1 MPDPTIA
8 EKVEDWSAVGEQ
20 VASGFAT
27 YVARSDLAKVIATL
41 VADVVGVLVATGVTL
56 TAPIGV
62 GLAKGIAQSED
73 LVAGSLSGMAAAA
86 VNDMFGVNV
95 PASAFEG
102 GIQHGKRT
110 SASDALAAG
119 LLQQLRGTASSLE
132 PDDAAAT
139 RYLGVVVNMALEGWY
154 QKWFFEFITSLVPQL
169 DIGKIENFGS
179 LDDKMAQALGIG
191 RLTRRV
197 LSPIVDTTI
206 VEPLRWQT
214 NKTYRPNL
222 LAAADVV
229 RQVSRGRWTEEQGR
243 EELARQGWS
252 EDRIAA
258 LFNAQRKFFG
268 AGDVRTFVD
277 RAHWTREQGI
287 QHLKDQGYDLDTA
300 EDALRLEGLH
310 RFEQL
315 EGQEATA
322 LISAYASRDIERG
335 EFLAQLET
343 NVSSPTERALFA
355 ELGELRRTL
364 NIKPLSSGEVAAA
377 VEAEILAFPDYVAAL
392 RREGYVEPAVTVK
405 ELLLRARIDTTKTIA
420 QHRAAVEAARALEQA
435 QRDVEQKAKRAQV
448 EADRLKKRRGSVSD
462 LERATVIGLI
472 PIARYE
478 EVIAGDYDAD
488 TVDIMVG
495 LVEDE
500 RQKYVT
506 QQQRAA
512 DAAQRVNRRG
522 LDVGQLQ
529 QAVLSNLLTI
539 PEFSARLTQLGF
551 DPSDVSILA
560 ETLAV
565 RKHDQDMAR
574 QKRDDAAAAAARRSI
589 DLPKLETLVR
599 KGIQPIDAYAAQLE
613 ALGYDEA
620 DRADLVALLEQRIAE
635 DRAAEAARRAQADQ
649 ADAGELTIDQFRR
662 SVLLGLQSM
671 SAFDL
676 FLTTTGVNADV
687 HALLVAELEDDLAQ
701 AEAARR
707 RRDAAAATNGPREL
721 PLDVV
726 ARAAR
731 LGIVSVSVYQDRLA
745 RAGYSPD
752 DIALETELLTTEIAD
767 VQAARQQRDAL
778 PFTIGEKGLTLAQLA
793 VAVKAGVR
801 PLEDYRA
808 AAITAGLKA
817 DAVETLV
824 RVLGDELRETQA
836 AKVRREQLGS
846 ELDARG
852 TSLAVLGDQVRS
864 GALTLDAYFEQ
875 LVALGIAPEDADV
888 LWTLLSDEL
897 AGGPVSA

>member
-1 MPDPTIA
+1 MPDLPVLPGTLDTWLAQAIGAFVEQYYDPAKLQRTQKVIENGVAKGQTIA
-8 EKVEDWSAVGEQ
+8 AGAQLESVLSLAESTPEILEKFLHWAETIVAPFMALFASHLLGVNVSSDDIRRAVRKEGGSP
-20 VASGFAT
+20 VANA
-27 YVARSDLAKVIATL
+27 VIATVMAGMHPPEGEL
-41 VADVVGVLVATGVTL
+41 QPSSAAAENFLGMLGSLTFQSWFEGVLLEHAISQIPGQEAIES
-56 TAPIGV
+56 TAELARDLINCL
-62 GLAKGIAQSED
+62 GLNRMARTALRPLVRTVIAQPLEWKVNKAYTPT
-73 LVAGSLSGMAAAA
+73 LLS
-86 VNDMFGVNV
+86 
-95 PASAFEG
+95 PAS
-102 GIQHGKRT
+102 
-110 SASDALAAG
+110 
-119 LLQQLRGTASSLE
+119 
-132 PDDAAAT
+132 
-139 RYLGVVVNMALEGWY
+139 
-154 QKWFFEFITSLVPQL
+154 
-169 DIGKIENFGS
+169 
-179 LDDKMAQALGIG
+179 
-191 RLTRRV
+191 
-197 LSPIVDTTI
+197 
-206 VEPLRWQT
+206 
-214 NKTYRPNL
+214 
-222 LAAADVV
+222 VV
-229 RQVSRGRWTEEQGR
+229 RQFLRGKWEWADVH
-243 EELARQGWS
+243 EELARQGYS
-252 EDRIAA
+252 EARIDA
-258 LFNAQRKFFG
+258 LLNEQKKFFS
-268 AGDVRTFVD
+268 AGDVRTFVE
-277 RAHWTREQGI
+277 RGHWTKDRGL
-287 QHLKDQGYDLDTA
+287 QHLRDQGYEEETA
-300 EDALRLEGLH
+300 IDALRLEGLH

-322 LISAYASRDIERG
+322 LISAYASRDIDRG

-364 NIKPLSSGEVAAA
+364 NVKPLSSGEVAAA

-405 ELLLRARIDTTKTIA
+405 ELLLRARIDTTRTIA
-420 QHRAAVEAARALEQA
+420 QHRADVAAARALEQT

-448 EADRLKKRRGSVSD
+448 EADRVKKRRGSESD
-462 LERATVIGLI
+462 LERAAVIGLI

-478 EVIAGDYDAD
+478 EVIASDYDAD
-488 TVDIMVG
+488 TVEIMVG

-500 RQKYVT
+500 RQKYLT

-551 DPSDVSILA
+551 DPPDVSILA

-599 KGIQPIDAYAAQLE
+599 KGIRPIDAYAAQLE

-635 DRAAEAARRAQADQ
+635 DRAAETARRAQAEQ

-662 SVLLGLQSM
+662 SVLLGLQSV

-676 FLTTTGVNADV
+676 FLTKTGVNADV
-687 HALLVAELEDDLAQ
+687 HALLVAELDDDLAQ

-707 RRDAAAATNGPREL
+707 RRDTAAATNGPREL

-793 VAVKAGVR
+793 GAVKAGVR

-808 AAITAGLKA
+808 AAITAGLRA

-836 AKVRREQLGS
+836 AKARREQIGS

-852 TSLAVLGDQVRS
+852 TSLAVLGEQVRS

-897 AGGPVSA
+897 AGGPVPA